1 MPNGPMPNDVK
12 QLKSVQIESNQI
24 KKKTTNICGV
34 TPPFLGSIY
43 EFNNAEEGICVS
55 FWKAE

>member
-1 MPNGPMPNDVK
+1 MPNDVK